1 LPSSVLG
8 NVGIKAPVLY
18 ARLFGDGR
26 RAGVLILAAVVA
38 ACSSTSTDVVT
49 TDVGSVSIVPS
60 RTTVLVGSTIPLQ
73 ALVQDPGGKTIPAT
87 DVFWSVQNPNIATI
101 SSAGVVTGVALG
113 STQVAASVNGTSGI
127 ATITVSQAA
136 VATVTVT
143 PSQLPLSVGQTTQ
156 LAATVKDGGGNLLNG
171 RAVSWS
177 SSNTAAATV
186 SSQGLVTAV
195 AKGSATITATSEGK
209 SGTGS
214 VTVTVVPVG
223 SVAVS
228 PSNPS
233 LSKNESVTLQATLKD
248 ASNGAIGPGRVVT
261 WTSSDNAVVTLMPTA
276 GTYNATVKAKK
287 AGTVTITATSE
298 GKTGTATV
306 KVAP

>member
-1 LPSSVLG
+1 
-8 NVGIKAPVLY
+8 VLY
-18 ARLFGDGR
+18 ARVFGDGQ
-26 RAGVLILAAVVA
+26 RAAVWILAAFVA
-38 ACSSTSTDVVT
+38 ACGSASTDAVT
-49 TDVGSVSIVPS
+49 TADVGSVSIVPS

-73 ALVQDPGGKTIPAT
+73 ALVQDQGGKTIPAT

-101 SSAGVVTGVALG
+101 SGAGVVTGVALG
-113 STQVAASVNGTSGI
+113 STQVAASVNGTSGV
-127 ATITVSQAA
+127 ATITVSQPA

-171 RAVSWS
+171 RAISWS

-233 LSKNESVTLQATLKD
+233 LAKNESVTLQATLKD

-261 WTSSDNAVVTLMPTA
+261 WTNSDNTVVTLMPTA

-306 KVAP
+306 KVTP